1 MPLEAAAPRI
11 VQRAMRT
18 FTATPTDADA
28 NRKWWVIDAQNQPLG
43 RVASRVANLL
53 RGKHKVI
60 FTPHIDTG
68 DFVIVVNAAQI
79 KVTGAKADEKLYYR
93 HSGYPGGM
101 TTRSYQQLLAHKA
114 DAPLTLAV
122 RGMLP
127 KNVLGRQMIKKLK
140 VYSTEQHPHTAQQ
153 PQAFTW

>member
-1 MPLEAAAPRI
+1 
-11 VQRAMRT
+11 MRT

-53 RGKHKVI
+53 RGKHKTI

-79 KVTGAKADEKLYYR
+79 KVTGAKANEKLYYR

-101 TTRSYQQLLAHKA
+101 TTRTYSELLAHKA

-140 VYSTEQHPHTAQQ
+140 VYSTDQHPHKAQQ